1 MTEKSEFISFA
12 KTFENYRWYRPILV
26 MIVTLVMF
34 VIFSAILTIV
44 FASVYGW
51 DFILHMTQGY
61 EVMNTEMG
69 QIFSD
74 LGVIIM
80 LPSLYIAVKI
90 IKDRPFSS
98 YSSSRGGWN
107 HKLYFKALII
117 PVIIYIIFE
126 AISLS
131 ITGVKGSNHFSVMF
145 FIACLILVPLQSIA
159 EEYIFR
165 GLLMQSLGSWFNIPI
180 LALLIQAVIFAAFH
194 GYNSLGIF
202 GVFVSGLVMGFFTWK
217 TNGLEVGAALHTVN
231 NLAVAF
237 TVMFGLEMASSTAQ
251 LNDVIFSIVI
261 QIVLFAV
268 MYYVGGKTNWFG
280 EIENEDMIIPL

>member
-165 GLLMQSLGSWFNIPI
+165 GLLMQSLGSGFNIPI

-280 EIENEDMIIPL
+280 EIEN

>member
-1 MTEKSEFISFA
+1 
-12 KTFENYRWYRPILV
+12 
-26 MIVTLVMF
+26 
-34 VIFSAILTIV
+34 
-44 FASVYGW
+44 
-51 DFILHMTQGY
+51 
-61 EVMNTEMG
+61 
-69 QIFSD
+69 
-74 LGVIIM
+74 M

-280 EIENEDMIIPL
+280 EIEN

>member
-69 QIFSD
+69 QIFID

-126 AISLS
+126 AINLS

-165 GLLMQSLGSWFNIPI
+165 GLLMQSLGFWFNIPI

-202 GVFVSGLVMGFFTWK
+202 EVFVSGLVMGFFTWK

-237 TVMFGLEMASSTAQ
+237 TVMFGLEMVSSTAQ

-268 MYYVGGKTNWFG
+268 MYYVGEKTNWFG
-280 EIENEDMIIPL
+280 EIEK

>member
-268 MYYVGGKTNWFG
+268 MYYVGEKTNWFG
-280 EIENEDMIIPL
+280 EIEN

>member
-145 FIACLILVPLQSIA
+145 FIACPILVPLQSIA

-165 GLLMQSLGSWFNIPI
+165 GLLMQSLGFWFNIPI

-280 EIENEDMIIPL
+280 EIEN

>member
-237 TVMFGLEMASSTAQ
+237 TVMFGLEMASSTPQ

-280 EIENEDMIIPL
+280 EIEN

>member
-180 LALLIQAVIFAAFH
+180 LALLIQAVIFALFH

-280 EIENEDMIIPL
+280 EIEN

>member
-180 LALLIQAVIFAAFH
+180 LALLIQAVIFAVFH

-217 TNGLEVGAALHTVN
+217 TNGLEVGATLHTVN

-268 MYYVGGKTNWFG
+268 MYYVGEKTNWFG
-280 EIENEDMIIPL
+280 EIEN

>member
-280 EIENEDMIIPL
+280 EIEN

>member
-69 QIFSD
+69 QIFID

-165 GLLMQSLGSWFNIPI
+165 GLLMQSLGFWFNIPI

-202 GVFVSGLVMGFFTWK
+202 EVFVSGLVMGFFTWK

-237 TVMFGLEMASSTAQ
+237 TVMFGLDMVSSTAQ

-268 MYYVGGKTNWFG
+268 MYYVGEKTNWFG
-280 EIENEDMIIPL
+280 EIEK

>member
-51 DFILHMTQGY
+51 DFILHMTRGY

-251 LNDVIFSIVI
+251 LNDVIFSIII

-280 EIENEDMIIPL
+280 EIEN

>member
-126 AISLS
+126 VINLS

-280 EIENEDMIIPL
+280 EIEN

>member
-268 MYYVGGKTNWFG
+268 MYYVDEKTNWFG
-280 EIENEDMIIPL
+280 EIEN

>member
-165 GLLMQSLGSWFNIPI
+165 GLLMQSLGSWFNMPI
-180 LALLIQAVIFAAFH
+180 LALLIQAVIFALFH

-280 EIENEDMIIPL
+280 EIEN

>member
-165 GLLMQSLGSWFNIPI
+165 GLLMQSLGSWFNMPI

-280 EIENEDMIIPL
+280 EIEN

>member
-90 IKDRPFSS
+90 IKDRLFSS

-165 GLLMQSLGSWFNIPI
+165 DLLMQSLGSWFNIPI

-280 EIENEDMIIPL
+280 EIEN

>member
-180 LALLIQAVIFAAFH
+180 LALLIQAVIFAVFH

-268 MYYVGGKTNWFG
+268 MYYVGEKTNWFG
-280 EIENEDMIIPL
+280 EIEN

>member
-69 QIFSD
+69 QIFID

-165 GLLMQSLGSWFNIPI
+165 GLLMQSLGFWFNIPI

-202 GVFVSGLVMGFFTWK
+202 EVFVSGLVMGFFTWK

-237 TVMFGLEMASSTAQ
+237 TVMFGLEMVSSTAQ

-268 MYYVGGKTNWFG
+268 MYYVGEKTNWFG
-280 EIENEDMIIPL
+280 EIEK

>member
-126 AISLS
+126 VISLS

-280 EIENEDMIIPL
+280 EIEN

>member
-251 LNDVIFSIVI
+251 LNDVIFTIVI

-280 EIENEDMIIPL
+280 EIEN

>member
-261 QIVLFAV
+261 QIVLFAL

-280 EIENEDMIIPL
+280 EIEN

>member
-180 LALLIQAVIFAAFH
+180 LALLIQAVIFAVFH

-280 EIENEDMIIPL
+280 EIEN

>member
-126 AISLS
+126 AINLS

-180 LALLIQAVIFAAFH
+180 LALLIQAVIFAVFH

-280 EIENEDMIIPL
+280 EIEN

>member
-165 GLLMQSLGSWFNIPI
+165 GLLMQSL
-180 LALLIQAVIFAAFH
+180 
-194 GYNSLGIF
+194 
-202 GVFVSGLVMGFFTWK
+202 
-217 TNGLEVGAALHTVN
+217 
-231 NLAVAF
+231 
-237 TVMFGLEMASSTAQ
+237 
-251 LNDVIFSIVI
+251 
-261 QIVLFAV
+261 
-268 MYYVGGKTNWFG
+268 
-280 EIENEDMIIPL
+280 

>member
-1 MTEKSEFISFA
+1 
-12 KTFENYRWYRPILV
+12 
-26 MIVTLVMF
+26 
-34 VIFSAILTIV
+34 
-44 FASVYGW
+44 
-51 DFILHMTQGY
+51 
-61 EVMNTEMG
+61 
-69 QIFSD
+69 
-74 LGVIIM
+74 
-80 LPSLYIAVKI
+80 
-90 IKDRPFSS
+90 
-98 YSSSRGGWN
+98 
-107 HKLYFKALII
+107 
-117 PVIIYIIFE
+117 
-126 AISLS
+126 
-131 ITGVKGSNHFSVMF
+131 MF

-165 GLLMQSLGSWFNIPI
+165 GLLMQSLESWFNIPI

-194 GYNSLGIF
+194 GYNSLAIF

-268 MYYVGGKTNWFG
+268 MYYVCGKTNWFG
-280 EIENEDMIIPL
+280 EIEN